1 MRLAHAMIGAFS
13 YMRYSYHGDFMIPTP
28 MGSDR
33 RRLITMTSTLQAS
46 CSSWSSSQKGGRD
59 DRIFGRQA
67 GTQHRLHRVEVYN
80 LEMILVMVTTLV
92 MEKAFLNVEGGL
104 NLEMILVMVM
114 VLVMEEVFLN
124 M

>member
-1 MRLAHAMIGAFS
+1 MVSSHWIDCQDTQQL
-13 YMRYSYHGDFMIPTP
+13 YHK
-28 MGSDR
+28 
-33 RRLITMTSTLQAS
+33 LY
-46 CSSWSSSQKGGRD
+46 QKGGRD